1 MKIAIIGSGYFGSAI
16 ALILSKK
23 HNVDLYEKEKDILNG
38 ASKLINF
45 QANFEKNEKISL
57 FANGLI
63 KKINEST

>member
-1 MKIAIIGSGYFGSAI
+1 MKKKRII
-16 ALILSKK
+16 K
-23 HNVDLYEKEKDILNG
+23 V
-38 ASKLINF
+38 INF